1 MRCWAELIATL
12 MCPKVNEPV
21 VMGVLGGESIILL
34 LDHLF
39 RKPLSRFEPSVSSGL
54 ILGSYSFMGSIDEES
69 YHNYYRCL
77 ARYPAAI
84 LNVSTGSDHAQ
95 LQGQLK
101 TIYSILFV

>member
-1 MRCWAELIATL
+1 MRCWADLITIL
-12 MCPKVNEPV
+12 MCSKVNETV

-39 RKPLSRFEPSVSSGL
+39 RKLLSRFEPSVSSGL

-77 ARYPAAI
+77 ARYSVAI
-84 LNVSTGSDHAQ
+84 LNVSTESHRAQ
-95 LQGQLK
+95 L
-101 TIYSILFV
+101 